1 MKVNKCKLILVK
13 EKEIEYEKLNSP
25 NTIYDFL
32 VNKLELTKEPEEVVV
47 MLALDN
53 KNKLISCC
61 EVSHGTL
68 DRSMLSPRDVYKRA
82 LVANAKSIVLA
93 HNHPTGSITPS
104 MEDKI
109 ITSNLKE
116 AGKIL
121 DVKFLDH
128 IIVGE
133 KGYYSFY
140 EESPDLV
147 VSEECS
153 KFYNQY
159 EDKKN
164 NDMERSL

>member
-1 MKVNKCKLILVK
+1 MSKIAIIGSGTWGTALAQT
-13 EKEIEYEKLNSP
+13 LN
-25 NTIYDFL
+25 
-32 VNKLELTKEPEEVVV
+32 
-47 MLALDN
+47 DN
-53 KNKLISCC
+53 G
-61 EVSHGTL
+61 H
-68 DRSMLSPRDVYKRA
+68 DVYLFGNKQEQIDDI
-82 LVANAKSIVLA
+82 NI
-93 HNHPTGSITPS
+93 NHKNSFYFGDEITLS
-104 MEDKI
+104 EKI
-109 ITSNLKE
+109 KATSNLKE